1 MTETYVNEKTCQAI
15 HASLQREQENQNKR
29 LDKHSEE
36 IDDLKIIVAKLTQIQ
51 EAMAKEI
58 AENKLNRNETNKVV
72 FWQTKAFEWIVKT
85 ICIIITLLTM
95 AGIGMNYFKEYLQTI
110 IK

>member
-51 EAMAKEI
+51 EAMAKEL
-58 AENKLNRNETNKVV
+58 AESKVNSGKTS
-72 FWQTKAFEWIVKT
+72 FWQSKVFEWIIKT
-85 ICIIITLLTM
+85 LCIIITLLTM
-95 AGIGMNYFKEYLQTI
+95 AGIGMNYFTEYLQAI
-110 IK
+110 AN